1 MTFASQPPESESEA
15 EEEAEAAAAPA
26 PRAYNRPSQPSK
38 KVQKKEEPSV
48 VSPCLLL
55 LCSITISYAL
65 IWPIIAVSA

>member
-1 MTFASQPPESESEA
+1 MTFASQSPESESEA
-15 EEEAEAAAAPA
+15 EEEAEAA
-26 PRAYNRPSQPSK
+26 PRAYNCPSQPSK
-38 KVQKKEEPSV
+38 KVQKKEAPSV